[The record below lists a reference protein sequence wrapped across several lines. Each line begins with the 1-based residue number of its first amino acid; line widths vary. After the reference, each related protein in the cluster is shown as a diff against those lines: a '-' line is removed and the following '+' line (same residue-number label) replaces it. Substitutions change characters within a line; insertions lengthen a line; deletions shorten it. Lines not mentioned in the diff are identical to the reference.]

1 MQILHMT
8 ISTATLNFRMQR
20 IVAIVAVI
28 LFVFKI
34 VAWWMTQSVAVLTDA
49 LESTVNVVAGFIS
62 LYSLYVAAK
71 PRDKE
76 HPYGHGKAEFVSAAV
91 EGSLVAIAGLV
102 IIYEAI
108 NNIIHPHVIQQL
120 DTGMAIIGFTA
131 LANYA
136 TGWYAIRTGK
146 KNNSLALIASGK
158 HLQSDTFS
166 TIGIILGMAL
176 IFFTNWI
183 WLDSVV
189 AMGFAFF
196 IIYTGYGIVRSSIA
210 GIMDEADQEMLEKLV
225 ASMNTN
231 RRENWVDLHN
241 LRIIKFG
248 SVIHV
253 DCHLTVPWFL
263 NVHEAHNEV
272 DAFSALARDEFG
284 ESVELFVHADGCLD
298 FSCRICSKTNCNERK
313 IAFEKRIEW
322 DVHNIA
328 SDEKHR

>member
-1 MQILHMT
+1 MPKTQ
-8 ISTATLNFRMQR
+8 SESNFNVQRM
-20 IVAIVAVI
+20 VAIVAVALFI
-28 LFVFKI
+28 LKI
-34 VAWWMTQSVAVLTDA
+34 IAWWMTRSVAVLTDA

-91 EGSLVAIAGLV
+91 EGALVSVAGFV

-108 NNIIHPHVIQQL
+108 DNIIHPHIIQQL
-120 DTGMAIIGFTA
+120 DWGMVIVGSTAVANFGTGMYSIKV
-131 LANYA
+131 
-136 TGWYAIRTGK
+136 GK
-146 KNNSLALIASGK
+146 KNNSLALVASGK
-158 HLQSDTFS
+158 HLQSDTYS
-166 TIGIILGMAL
+166 TIGIVVGMAL
-176 IFFTNWI
+176 IYLTGWI
-183 WLDSVV
+183 WLDSLV
-189 AMGFAFF
+189 AIGFAFF
-196 IIYTGYGIVRSSIA
+196 IIYTGYTIVRSSIA
-210 GIMDEADQEMLEKLV
+210 GIMDEADNALLEKLV
-225 ASMNTN
+225 GRINEN
-231 RRENWVDLHN
+231 RKENWVDLHN

-263 NVHEAHNEV
+263 NVHQAHDEV
-272 DAFSALARDEFG
+272 EDFSAIARDEFG

-313 IAFEKRIEW
+313 IPFEQRVEW
-322 DVHNIA
+322 DVHNIS

>member
-1 MQILHMT
+1 MPTTQSRT
-8 ISTATLNFRMQR
+8 NFNVQRM
-20 IVAIVAVI
+20 VAIVAVALFI
-28 LFVFKI
+28 LKI
-34 VAWWMTQSVAVLTDA
+34 IAWWMTRSVAVLTDA

-91 EGSLVAIAGLV
+91 EGALVTVAGFV

-108 NNIIHPHVIQQL
+108 DNILHPHIIRQL
-120 DTGMAIIGFTA
+120 DWGMLLVGSTAVVNYLTGMYSIKM
-131 LANYA
+131 
-136 TGWYAIRTGK
+136 GK

-158 HLQSDTFS
+158 HLQSDTYS
-166 TIGIILGMAL
+166 TIGIVLGMGL
-176 IFFTNWI
+176 IFFTGWI

-189 AMGFAFF
+189 AIGFAFF
-196 IIYTGYGIVRSSIA
+196 IIYTGYTIVRSSIA
-210 GIMDEADQEMLEKLV
+210 GIMDEADNALLEKLV
-225 ASMNTN
+225 SRINEN
-231 RRENWVDLHN
+231 RKENWVDLHN

-263 NVHEAHNEV
+263 NVHQAHDEV
-272 DAFSALARDEFG
+272 EAFSATARDEFG

-298 FSCRICSKTNCNERK
+298 FSCRICSKTNCSERK
-313 IAFEKRIEW
+313 NPFEKRIEW
-322 DVHNIA
+322 VVHNIS

>member
-1 MQILHMT
+1 
-8 ISTATLNFRMQR
+8 
-20 IVAIVAVI
+20 V
-28 LFVFKI
+28 
-34 VAWWMTQSVAVLTDA
+34 
-49 LESTVNVVAGFIS
+49 G
-62 LYSLYVAAK
+62 
-71 PRDKE
+71 
-76 HPYGHGKAEFVSAAV
+76 
-91 EGSLVAIAGLV
+91 IAGLI

-120 DTGMAIIGFTA
+120 DTGMAIISFTA
-131 LANYA
+131 IANYA

-146 KNNSLALIASGK
+146 RNNSLALIASGK
-158 HLQSDTFS
+158 HLQSDTYS
-166 TIGIILGMAL
+166 TIGIVLGMAL

-189 AMGFAFF
+189 AIGFAFF

-225 ASMNTN
+225 ASMNTK

-253 DCHLTVPWFL
+253 DCHLTVPWYF
-263 NVHEAHNEV
+263 NVHQAHDEV
-272 DAFSALARDEFG
+272 DAFSAIARDEFG

-298 FSCRICSKTNCNERK
+298 FSCRICSKVDCTVRK
-313 IAFEKRIEW
+313 IPFEKRIEW

>member
-1 MQILHMT
+1 M
-8 ISTATLNFRMQR
+8 STTQSRTNFNVQRM
-20 IVAIVAVI
+20 VAIVAVALFI
-28 LFVFKI
+28 LKI
-34 VAWWMTQSVAVLTDA
+34 IAWWMTRSVAVLTDA

-91 EGSLVAIAGLV
+91 EGALVTVAGFV

-108 NNIIHPHVIQQL
+108 DNIIHPHIIRQL
-120 DTGMAIIGFTA
+120 DWGMLLVGSTAVVNYLTGMYSIKM
-131 LANYA
+131 
-136 TGWYAIRTGK
+136 GK

-158 HLQSDTFS
+158 HLQSDTYS
-166 TIGIILGMAL
+166 TIGIVLGMGL
-176 IFFTNWI
+176 IFFTGWI

-189 AMGFAFF
+189 AIGFAFF
-196 IIYTGYGIVRSSIA
+196 IIYTGYTIVRSSIA
-210 GIMDEADQEMLEKLV
+210 GIMDEADNALLEKLV
-225 ASMNTN
+225 SRINEN
-231 RRENWVDLHN
+231 RKENWVDLHN

-263 NVHEAHNEV
+263 NVHQAHDEV
-272 DAFSALARDEFG
+272 EAFSATARDEFG

-298 FSCRICSKTNCNERK
+298 FSCRICSKTNCSERK
-313 IAFEKRIEW
+313 IPFEKRIEW
-322 DVHNIA
+322 DVHNIS

>member
-1 MQILHMT
+1 M
-8 ISTATLNFRMQR
+8 STTQSRTNFNVQRM
-20 IVAIVAVI
+20 VAIVAVALFI
-28 LFVFKI
+28 LKI
-34 VAWWMTQSVAVLTDA
+34 IAWWMTRSVAVLTDA

-91 EGSLVAIAGLV
+91 EGALVTVAGFV

-108 NNIIHPHVIQQL
+108 DNILHPHIIRQL
-120 DTGMAIIGFTA
+120 DWGMLLVGSTAVVNYLTGMYSIKM
-131 LANYA
+131 
-136 TGWYAIRTGK
+136 GK

-158 HLQSDTFS
+158 HLQSDTYS
-166 TIGIILGMAL
+166 TIGIVLGMGL
-176 IFFTNWI
+176 IFFTGWI

-189 AMGFAFF
+189 AIGFAFF
-196 IIYTGYGIVRSSIA
+196 IIYTGYTIVRSSIA
-210 GIMDEADQEMLEKLV
+210 GIMDEADNALLEKLV
-225 ASMNTN
+225 SRINEN
-231 RRENWVDLHN
+231 RKENWVDLHN

-263 NVHEAHNEV
+263 NVHQAHDEV
-272 DAFSALARDEFG
+272 EAFSATARDEFG

-298 FSCRICSKTNCNERK
+298 FSCRICSKTNCSERK
-313 IAFEKRIEW
+313 IPFEKRIEW
-322 DVHNIA
+322 DVHNIS